1 MSHAASE
8 SSADVPRE
16 AIQLVAAWRE
26 QLSRHW
32 RLLLA
37 IGVLIEL
44 AGIFSIFVPIVA
56 SISVAILVGWALL
69 VGGVVQFAHVARR
82 DAGWERIW
90 RLFLALITAVAG
102 LSILLFPLSGTVTLT
117 FVLVVWFF
125 VSGGTKLAAWSR
137 MRQADGSWMIGLNG
151 FASIVLGVLI
161 WASLPSS
168 AAWAI
173 GLLVGIDLVLYGS
186 SLIMSAL
193 AGRRLAE
200 GSS

>member
-8 SSADVPRE
+8 SSADVPRD
-16 AIQLVAAWRE
+16 AVDLVASWRE

-32 RLLLA
+32 KLLLA
-37 IGVLIEL
+37 TGVLLEL

-56 SISVAILVGWALL
+56 SISVAILAGWALL
-69 VGGVVQFAHVARR
+69 LGGVVQFGHVARK

-90 RLFLALITAVAG
+90 RLFLALITAIAG
-102 LSILLFPLSGTVTLT
+102 LSILLFPLSGTITLT
-117 FVLVVWFF
+117 VVLVVWFW
-125 VSGGTKLAAWSR
+125 VSGGTKLAAWWR
-137 MRQADGSWMIGLNG
+137 LRNVEGSWMLGLNG
-151 FASIVLGVLI
+151 LASVVLGILI
-161 WASLPSS
+161 WADLPSS

-193 AGRRLAE
+193 AGRRLAT
-200 GSS
+200 

>member
-8 SSADVPRE
+8 SSADVPRNAVE
-16 AIQLVAAWRE
+16 LVAAWRG

-32 RLLLA
+32 RLVLA
-37 IGVLIEL
+37 IGILIEL
-44 AGIFSIFVPIVA
+44 AGIFSILVPIVA

-82 DAGWERIW
+82 DAGWERVW
-90 RLFLALITAVAG
+90 RLFLALITAIAG
-102 LSILLFPLSGTVTLT
+102 LSILLFPLSGTITIT
-117 FVLVVWFF
+117 FVLVAWFF

-137 MRQADGSWMIGLNG
+137 LRHTEGSWMLGLNG
-151 FASIVLGVLI
+151 FASVVLGVLI

-168 AAWAI
+168 AVWAI

-200 GSS
+200 GSR